1 MFHKIISLMVGK
13 REKRGGRSAWTLC
26 SGLPL
31 WIARQKR
38 RARRAQARQPRTT
51 LSSLLPTLYS
61 TEAHCIVATHYPLL
75 PSPYSL
81 LNGSTLLFQGKRE
94 KRGGRSAWTL
104 CSGLPLWIARHPPRE
119 ARPSAPATHY
129 PLLPSPYS
137 LLPSFAISPHDNTV
151 HIMSCI
157 TCGMFGVKRAETNHN
172 YLICNKL

>member
-1 MFHKIISLMVGK
+1 MGGK

-26 SGLPL
+26 SGLSL

-51 LSSLLPTLYS
+51 LFSHLPTLYS

-81 LNGSTLLFQGKRE
+81 LNGSPLQSGHALPSPPFSLLSTQRKPTAKWPRTALSSLLPTLY
-94 KRGGRSAWTL
+94 ST
-104 CSGLPLWIARHPPRE
+104 E
-119 ARPSAPATHY
+119 AHCKVATHY

-151 HIMSCI
+151 HVMSCI
-157 TCGMFGVKRAETNHN
+157 TCGMFGVKCAEINHN

>member
-31 WIARQKR
+31 WIARQNR
-38 RARRAQARQPRTT
+38 RAIPVCESYSVLYCAAPAVRGAPMRASHA
-51 LSSLLPTLYS
+51 
-61 TEAHCIVATHYPLL
+61 L
-75 PSPYSL
+75 PSPPFSL
-81 LNGSTLLFQGKRE
+81 LSTQRKPTAFFQGKRE

-119 ARPSAPATHY
+119 ARPRAPATHS

>member
-31 WIARQKR
+31 WIARQNR

-51 LSSLLPTLYS
+51 LFSHLPTLYS

-81 LNGSTLLFQGKRE
+81 LNGSPLH
-94 KRGGRSAWTL
+94 
-104 CSGLPLWIARHPPRE
+104 SGHA
-119 ARPSAPATHY
+119 
-129 PLLPSPYS
+129 LPSPPFSLLSTQRKPTAKWPRTTLSS
-137 LLPSFAISPHDNTV
+137 LLPTLYFHHSQFPRMTIQYTSCRASPVACSASNARKQIITILFATSYNI
-151 HIMSCI
+151 
-157 TCGMFGVKRAETNHN
+157 
-172 YLICNKL
+172 